1 MLIGEF
7 SDLQWTAML
16 VIGMGAGLIH
26 GFVGIGF
33 PLIATPLFA
42 LLFGFQRAVPI
53 LVLPTLLLVFCTF
66 VAFGRA
72 IDPREAFRRYWPLL
86 LMSPIGVVLGTRA
99 LFLMDHGMLK
109 GISSSDMARV
119 AARMTELEW
128 EAGHTVRFHLPSKGF
143 RRGERVTVVGV
154 DADGKVTV
162 EKPTGER
169 RELPLKEAKRF
180 QVYERDTCEVALGD
194 RLRITENGM
203 ARDGS
208 RLFNGATYEVK
219 GFAEDGGIILSN
231 GKVLAPD
238 FGAIAH
244 GYCTTSHSS
253 QGKTVDHVLIAES
266 S

>member
-99 LFLMDHGMLK
+99 LFLMDTRLLMLMLAVVIGVFLALDWRSRTRIALVSRHPTAFAFPFGLLAGFCEGTVNVSGPMLLIFFLLLELEAGAIIAAMNYLFLLGKVVQSGVLAAHGAFDRGVWQAAIPLGLVSVAMFFVGVRLRARFDPASYRAWLKLTLGVMAMLLM
-109 GISSSDMARV
+109 IRV
-119 AARMTELEW
+119 A
-128 EAGHTVRFHLPSKGF
+128 
-143 RRGERVTVVGV
+143 
-154 DADGKVTV
+154 
-162 EKPTGER
+162 
-169 RELPLKEAKRF
+169 
-180 QVYERDTCEVALGD
+180 
-194 RLRITENGM
+194 
-203 ARDGS
+203 
-208 RLFNGATYEVK
+208 
-219 GFAEDGGIILSN
+219 
-231 GKVLAPD
+231 
-238 FGAIAH
+238 
-244 GYCTTSHSS
+244 TSS
-253 QGKTVDHVLIAES
+253 T
-266 S
+266 